1 MFGTGRD
8 VGVRVRRL
16 VPQVPGPDYV
26 RLWACYQAKI
36 VYNLGYPQNL
46 SAMMALGSVAKVVAK
61 DIDAAAD
68 CFQRA
73 DLADVARFVLDAPA
87 TGTVFTGE
95 FYAKGSLD
103 RRIKTYFPA
112 QMSEQEV
119 VYSGLALMQHAVVVN
134 RADADSLRVLTETA
148 RHLLALY
155 EAGAAVGLAAVVQV
169 PTVAYMRALG
179 IQ

>member
-1 MFGTGRD
+1 VFGTGRD